1 MLYYTISLN
10 CICSLFPMKM
20 QMRSLSSRNTF
31 FYLCAIISMTRY

>member
-20 QMRSLSSRNTF
+20 QMQSLSSRNTF
-31 FYLCAIISMTRY
+31 FICAIISMTRY